1 MPTVLCVDDDP
12 LVLQLDQ
19 VILERNGYEVLLA
32 SDGRTAVA
40 LASQNTPDLIVLDFR
55 MQDMDGEEVAV
66 ALWRQRPELPIIV
79 CSGYFDAIPEWLKWF
94 AAACVEKGE
103 GPEALLSAI
112 RASLATTTPQSDA
125 A

>member
-40 LASQNTPDLIVLDFR
+40 LASQNTPDLVVLDFR

-66 ALWRQRPELPIIV
+66 ALWRQRPELPVII

-112 RASLATTTPQSDA
+112 RASLASPARQTDA